1 MREFGVT
8 VRVLIADDQRLVRE
22 GLATMLGLLDG
33 IEVVGVAVDGHDA
46 VRQTAAADPDV
57 VLMDLG
63 MPSLDG
69 LGAIERLVAEGSRA
83 RIVVLT
89 TFADDESVFRALRS
103 GARGFLT
110 KNAGAHEIR
119 QAILTVAAGEAQL
132 DPSVQRRVIETFAAR
147 PAPAPSPRPESAPAV
162 ETHEDGLTPREVE
175 VLTEICHGHS
185 NAEIARRLFISE
197 VTVKTHVN
205 HLLSKTGQRD
215 RAALVA
221 HAFRT
226 GRVRLP

>member
-1 MREFGVT
+1 MT

-69 LGAIERLVAEGSRA
+69 IGAIERLVADGSRA

-132 DPSVQRRVIETFAAR
+132 DPSVQRRVIETFVAR
-147 PAPAPSPRPESAPAV
+147 PAPPPAPLPRPDPAPPV
-162 ETHEDGLTPREVE
+162 EIHEDGLTAREVE

-185 NAEIARRLFISE
+185 NAEIAQRLFISE

>member
-1 MREFGVT
+1 MT

-33 IEVVGVAVDGHDA
+33 IEVVGLAVDGHDA
-46 VRQTAAADPDV
+46 VRQAAATDPDV

-69 LGAIERLVAEGSRA
+69 LGAIERLVADGSRA

-119 QAILTVAAGEAQL
+119 QAILIVAAGEAQL

-147 PAPAPSPRPESAPAV
+147 PAPPRPDPAPPA
-162 ETHEDGLTPREVE
+162 ETPEDGLTARQVE
-175 VLTEICHGHS
+175 VLTEICHGRS

-205 HLLSKTGQRD
+205 HLLAKTGQRD